1 LATGA
6 RPRSIPAVR
15 LLIKIFGVLV
25 AVWALLVLVG
35 LFLPGHYRV
44 ERSTV
49 IRAKPGAIFP
59 LVGDLKAWRRWG
71 VWFARD
77 PAMQIE
83 YSPATTEV
91 GAWSRW
97 RSKSQGDGKMTIS
110 AVHATDDFEYRM
122 EFSDVGMVA
131 HGTVALAQGPG
142 GATTVT
148 MAMDGELGHNPL
160 YRWFGVFMDK
170 LVGPDFE
177 AGLANLKGLSEGA
190 AR

>member
-25 AVWALLVLVG
+25 AVWALLVVAG
-35 LFLPGHYRV
+35 FFLPGHYRV

-49 IRAKPGAIFP
+49 IQARPAAIFP
-59 LVGDLKAWRRWG
+59 LVGDLRAWRRWG

-97 RSKSQGDGKMTIS
+97 RSKSQGDGQMTIS
-110 AVHATDDFEYRM
+110 AVHPDDDFEYRM
-122 EFSDVGMVA
+122 EFSDIGMVS
-131 HGTVALAQGPG
+131 HGSVALAPGPG

-148 MAMDGELGHNPL
+148 MAMDGDLGHNPL
-160 YRWFGVFMDK
+160 YRWFGVFMDR

-177 AGLANLKGLSEGA
+177 AGLANLKGLSEAA

>member
-1 LATGA
+1 LATGG
-6 RPRSIPAVR
+6 RPRSIAAVR
-15 LLIKIFGVLV
+15 LLIKIFGVFV

-35 LFLPGHYRV
+35 FFLPGHYRV

-49 IRAKPGAIFP
+49 VQAGPGAIFP
-59 LVGDLKAWRRWG
+59 LVGDLKAWRMWG
-71 VWFARD
+71 VWFERD

-97 RSKSQGDGKMTIS
+97 RSKSQGDGRMTIS
-110 AVHATDDFEYRM
+110 AVHPTDDFEYRM

-131 HGTVALAQGPG
+131 HGTVALAPAPG
-142 GATTVT
+142 GATKVT
-148 MAMDGELGHNPL
+148 MAMDGDLGHNPI

-170 LVGPDFE
+170 FVGPDFE
-177 AGLANLKGLSEGA
+177 AGLANLKGLSEA
-190 AR
+190 SAR